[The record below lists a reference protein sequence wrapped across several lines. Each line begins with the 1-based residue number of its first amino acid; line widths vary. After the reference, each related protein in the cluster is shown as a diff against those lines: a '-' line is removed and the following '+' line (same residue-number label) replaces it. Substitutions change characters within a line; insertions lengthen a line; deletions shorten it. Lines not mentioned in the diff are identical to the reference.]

1 MNFRYRL
8 GEAYVDLPK
17 EDAEARL
24 EKALTEINAEV
35 SKLEAEISSSRKLLT
50 DLKAK
55 LYAKFKN
62 NINLEE

>member
-1 MNFRYRL
+1 MKN
-8 GEAYVDLPK
+8 
-17 EDAEARL
+17 
-24 EKALTEINAEV
+24 
-35 SKLEAEISSSRKLLT
+35 LEAEIAKNRQTLG